1 MLHDRYINRLKY
13 AAPPPVN
20 SPRSSCPPGNSSGN
34 SSGNRLD
41 LPNIPS
47 LGRWWL
53 LLALGILL
61 IAGSST
67 FTHWLTEYW
76 WFSAAGFAS
85 VFKLRLG
92 WSVLCAMLA
101 FAVYAGVLLAN
112 YCLAMWLT
120 RDRPYYSPKNSEWAP
135 FIPGITFYGGIGLI
149 ILLAVGAAQQGSQAW
164 EPLLK
169 FFNPTAF
176 NVADPIYQQDVGFYV
191 FKMPMY
197 QGLQS
202 QGLELLVWALLLSL
216 VVYALRGEIRWERG
230 WKYFLTGPV
239 KTHLCLLLSAIAL
252 FVAFG
257 YWLARYDLLYSPSGV
272 VFGAGYTDVN
282 ARLHSYGAM
291 GIVTLV
297 VSALFIVSLWKQGFS
312 LPATSIALYFIVF
325 LIVSGVYPWVQQ
337 TLVVNPNELDK
348 EAPFIANNLKFTRQA
363 YGLSNVQREEFV
375 VKDTLD
381 AEALEKNEGTLSN
394 LRLWDYQTLLSTYQE
409 LQSLRLYYRFHDV
422 DIDRY
427 TLDGDSR
434 QVMLA
439 ARELDY
445 DAVPE
450 KARNWVNQRL
460 KYTHG
465 YGVAMS
471 PVNQVTV
478 EGLPDFF
485 IKNIPP
491 EVSETIAA
499 EISLEQ
505 PRIYYG
511 EETEHYIYTG
521 TSTSE
526 FDYPLGNDN
535 ATNTYEGAGGVPI
548 NSLFRRLT
556 YAFDLGTLKL
566 LTSNYFTSDSK
577 IHYHRDIVTRARQIA
592 PFLQIDSDPYLAL
605 VDGRFKWI
613 LDGYTTSDRYPYS
626 VPLASSPYA
635 EAFLTSTGE
644 VADIA
649 QSGTNYIRDAAKV
662 VIDAYDGSLTLY
674 AIDDTDPILSTYQ
687 KIFPDLFTPLS
698 DASNELRNHFRYP
711 LNLFQIQS
719 QIYRAYHMADT
730 EVFYN
735 QEDLWQFPQQ
745 QGNSGNP
752 EQMQPYYVTMRLPN
766 AQSEEFLQI
775 LPFTPLNKGNMV
787 AWMAARCDRENYG
800 ELVLYEF
807 PKQVLV
813 YGPQQIEGRIDQ
825 NTDISQQLTLW
836 NQQGSSVI
844 RGNLLAIPV
853 DQSLLYFE
861 PVYLQADQGAL
872 PELKRVIV
880 AFKDSIVMRQTLPEA
895 LAAVFGTSLPD
906 TPAKVGSKAPAL
918 STDSNS
924 SDLVEAAIA
933 AYEQGEKALQSG
945 DWAAYGQSQRRLGQ
959 ILQQLNSAPS
969 PSTTPAQ
976 NKPPQGKPLPVKPTS
991 APQP

>member
-1 MLHDRYINRLKY
+1 M
-13 AAPPPVN
+13 N
-20 SPRSSCPPGNSSGN
+20 SPRSSRPSGN

-41 LPNIPS
+41 LPELPS
-47 LGRWWL
+47 LGRWWG
-53 LLALGILL
+53 LLALVILL
-61 IAGSST
+61 IACSST
-67 FTHWLTEYW
+67 LTHWLTEYW
-76 WFSAAGFAS
+76 WFSSAGFAE

-92 WSVLCAMLA
+92 WSVLCAVLA
-101 FAVYAGVLLAN
+101 FGLYAGVLLAN

-120 RDRPYYSPKNSEWAP
+120 RDRPYYIPKNSEWAP
-135 FIPGITFYGGIGLI
+135 LIPGIAFYSAMGVVV
-149 ILLAVGAAQQGSQAW
+149 LLAVSAAQRGSQAW
-164 EPLLK
+164 ELLLK

-176 NVADPIYQQDVGFYV
+176 NIADPIYQQDVGFYV
-191 FKMPMY
+191 FKMPIY
-197 QGLQS
+197 EGLQRE
-202 QGLELLVWALLLSL
+202 GLELLVWSMLLAL

-239 KTHLCLLLSAIAL
+239 KAHLCLLLSAIAL
-252 FVAFG
+252 FVALG
-257 YWLARYDLLYSPSGV
+257 YWLARYDLLYSASGV

-282 ARLHSYGAM
+282 ARLHSYVIM

-297 VSALFIVSLWKQGFS
+297 LGALFIVSLWRPGFS
-312 LPATSIALYFIVF
+312 LPVTSLALYFTV
-325 LIVSGVYPWVQQ
+325 LLVVSGLYPWIQQ
-337 TLVVNPNELDK
+337 TLIVKPNELDK
-348 EAPFIANNLKFTRQA
+348 ETPFIANNLELTRQA
-363 YGLSNVQREEFV
+363 YGLNNVQREEFV
-375 VKDTLD
+375 VKDRLD
-381 AEALEKNEGTLSN
+381 QAALEKNEGTLSN

-427 TLDGDSR
+427 TLDGDYR

-445 DAVPE
+445 DAVPDR
-450 KARNWVNQRL
+450 ARNWVNQQL

-491 EVSETIAA
+491 EVSKAIAPD
-499 EISLEQ
+499 ISITE
-505 PRIYYG
+505 PRVYYG
-511 EETEHYIYTG
+511 EETDHYVYTG
-521 TSTSE
+521 TSTRE

-535 ATNTYEGAGGVPI
+535 ATNTYAGTGGVPI
-548 NSLFRRLT
+548 GSLLRRLT
-556 YAFDLGTLKL
+556 YAFDFGTLKL
-566 LTSNYFTSDSK
+566 LTSNYFTRDSK
-577 IHYHRDIVTRARQIA
+577 VHYHRNIVARARQIA

-613 LDGYTTSDRYPYS
+613 LDGYAMSDRYPYS

-635 EAFLTSTGE
+635 EPFLASTGTLAE
-644 VADIA
+644 IA
-649 QSGTNYIRDAAKV
+649 QSGANYIRDAAKV
-662 VIDAYDGSLTLY
+662 VIDAYDGSVTLY
-674 AIDDTDPILSTYQ
+674 AISESEPILATYQ
-687 KIFPDLFTPLS
+687 KIFPGLFTPLA
-698 DASNELRNHFRYP
+698 DASAELRSHFRYP

-745 QGNSGNP
+745 QGNSGTP

-766 AQSEEFLQI
+766 AESEEFLQI

-787 AWMAARCDRENYG
+787 AWMAARCDQAHYG

-807 PKQVLV
+807 PKQLLV
-813 YGPQQIEGRIDQ
+813 YGPGQIEGRIDQ

-844 RGNLLAIPV
+844 RGTLLAIPV

-880 AFKDSIVMRQTLPEA
+880 AFKDTIVMRQTLPEA
-895 LAAVFGTSLPD
+895 LAAIFGNSLPD
-906 TPAKVGSKAPAL
+906 KPAQVGS
-918 STDSNS
+918 SSNAGDEPG
-924 SDLVEAAIA
+924 DLVQAAIA

-959 ILQQLNSAPS
+959 ILQQLNRDPSASAVPS
-969 PSTTPAQ
+969 PTKPPQ
-976 NKPPQGKPLPVKPTS
+976 NKPLPTKPTS
-991 APQP
+991 EPP